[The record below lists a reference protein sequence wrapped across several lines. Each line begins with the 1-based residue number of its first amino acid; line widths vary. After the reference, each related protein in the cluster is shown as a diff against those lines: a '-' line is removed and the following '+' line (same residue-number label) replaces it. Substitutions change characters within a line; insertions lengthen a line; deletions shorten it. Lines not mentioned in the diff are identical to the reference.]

1 VLVALT
7 WVLFW
12 AVVLS
17 GGGLQLQLRTGV
29 TLPGGLTS
37 VRWAVLHQLFV
48 PYLVTA
54 LLMIA
59 FVRARGALQRLR
71 AYLLSP

>member
-1 VLVALT
+1 
-7 WVLFW
+7 
-12 AVVLS
+12 
-17 GGGLQLQLRTGV
+17 
-29 TLPGGLTS
+29 
-37 VRWAVLHQLFV
+37 VLHQLFV